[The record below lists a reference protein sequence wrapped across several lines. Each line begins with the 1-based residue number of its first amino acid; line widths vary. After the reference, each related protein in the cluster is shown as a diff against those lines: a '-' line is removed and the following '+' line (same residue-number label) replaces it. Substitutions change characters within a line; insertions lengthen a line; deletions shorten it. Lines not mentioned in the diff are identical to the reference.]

1 MGMLLPEASSAQCA
15 AVARQGAYS
24 EKRPGR
30 PSQRAVLFGG
40 PAFSAVPCCFFQS
53 GGHATVPARGQ
64 KDIQNISNQ
73 LYFNYRYGTI
83 NPTHN
88 LPLLPMRTYRYCQK
102 GRNGYLRI
110 CRCVCS
116 FLISKLANL
125 LGGYSYVASFTHS
138 VANCFL
144 GVTCCNIGFAG
155 MVPCDLD
162 IGNRKRKAL
171 LLSHE
176 KKATITALSL
186 GNGVNIG
193 S

>member
-1 MGMLLPEASSAQCA
+1 MLLPEASSAQCA

-144 GVTCCNIGFAG
+144 GVTCCNMGFCWHGA
-155 MVPCDLD
+155 MRPRYRKPQTKDSPSITREESND
-162 IGNRKRKAL
+162 YSHQPRKRRQYW
-171 LLSHE
+171 
-176 KKATITALSL
+176 
-186 GNGVNIG
+186 
-193 S
+193 